1 MLLYLEHHH
10 RHRSA
15 RKHVAD
21 YEFRNDTRK
30 DIRRVE
36 TWLLRHDLLQSNLS
50 VSDRLDHAW
59 LGENGTQ
66 RDILVHLGDHAPTG
80 IKYTYAN
87 RQPAPGTL
95 KVNDPPGR

>member
-1 MLLYLEHHH
+1 M
-10 RHRSA
+10 
-15 RKHVAD
+15 
-21 YEFRNDTRK
+21 
-30 DIRRVE
+30 E

-80 IKYTYAN
+80 IKYT
-87 RQPAPGTL
+87 
-95 KVNDPPGR
+95 